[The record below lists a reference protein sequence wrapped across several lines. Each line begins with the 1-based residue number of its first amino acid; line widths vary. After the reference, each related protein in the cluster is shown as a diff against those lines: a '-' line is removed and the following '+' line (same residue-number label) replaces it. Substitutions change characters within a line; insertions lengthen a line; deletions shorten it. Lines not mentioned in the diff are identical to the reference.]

1 MGVRHPW
8 VRVHREL
15 LVLAVHSSEHPLKS
29 KMKSQQDNS
38 GRYELT
44 DTASTE
50 HMCTSSDDRIRH
62 DIVADWTIFFLDGS
76 VGGLE

>member
-1 MGVRHPW
+1 MGVHQSW
-8 VRVHREL
+8 VRAHREL
-15 LVLAVHSSEHPLKS
+15 LVLAVHCSEHPLKS

-38 GRYELT
+38 GRYELA

-62 DIVADWTIFFLDGS
+62 YIVAYRTIFFLDGS
-76 VGGLE
+76 DGGLE